1 MSKIYTTEHDSY
13 NFHGGA
19 VLADDTCGSV
29 SLSTAAGEVL
39 TINLNDDPEFTMSG
53 LYEPCSSYDRW

>member
-1 MSKIYTTEHDSY
+1 MSKYFEHNS

-29 SLSTAAGEVL
+29 TFCGRFGDVL
-39 TINLNDDPEFTMSG
+39 TVKVDNDPEYTMSG
-53 LYEPCSSYDRW
+53 VYEPCSSFEKW